1 MESCQDLGSLII
13 VCTITYMC
21 STNSVFVCVEENKKR
36 SARLFRPYADG
47 LDVHGLIRKPTGILN
62 RKKMDSVQWRISR
75 RQPLEHS
82 EQPF

>member
-36 SARLFRPYADG
+36 SATVIQA
-47 LDVHGLIRKPTGILN
+47 IC
-62 RKKMDSVQWRISR
+62 QWRHPRLDSQTHR
-75 RQPLEHS
+75 KLKWEENGQFTVADQQKTTHRT
-82 EQPF
+82 